1 MAITLHADASGD
13 EGRPAA
19 VPLVGRASEAD
30 VQVWAQALRRLQRR
44 PDDTLAISVNLPFCA
59 MRCGYCSSDVQVTA
73 DGREVDAY
81 IDALLLQMDG
91 VVGSAGRDREVVQVH
106 VGGGTPNL
114 LADAQLERL
123 VAGLRAR
130 FRLLPETEWSIEC
143 DPRRCSASQFD
154 TLRRLGFR
162 HLHLGMADLD
172 ADVQRATGR
181 IQSASVMA
189 DVVAMARHAR
199 FETVQVD
206 LVCGLPRQTEVS
218 WQATLDGV
226 LGLGLDRVRCL
237 RYRHRPAQAWNQ
249 FSIAS
254 DALPTGLNCEALGL
268 RAARALTDA
277 GYVWVGP
284 DLFVLDDD
292 PLVRA
297 ASRGELRRSRIGLT
311 ARPVDHVLGF
321 GAGQVSEVMD
331 TIAFGDPSR
340 TAWQQ
345 RVCAGEWPLVS
356 ARRRSAGERLA
367 RRAVDHLQTRLE
379 LPLQQAP
386 LALEASYARLAALE
400 PLGWIAIE
408 ADRLR
413 VTPRGRLHLEQL
425 CEMVERDGVSRGP
438 AERHAPLH

>member
-1 MAITLHADASGD
+1 MAITRLAEASCEEGCPAALPAVERASDADA
-13 EGRPAA
+13 
-19 VPLVGRASEAD
+19 
-30 VQVWAQALRRLQRR
+30 QVWTQALRRLRR
-44 PDDTLAISVNLPFCA
+44 HSDDALALALHLPFCA
-59 MRCGYCSSDVQVTA
+59 MRCGYCSSDVGITT

-81 IDALLLQMDG
+81 LDALLRQMDR
-91 VVGSAGRDREVVQVH
+91 VVASAGRDREVVQVH

-114 LADAQLERL
+114 LADAQLERM

-143 DPRRCSASQFD
+143 DPRRCSAGQFD
-154 TLRRLGFR
+154 TLRRLGFQ

-172 ADVQRATGR
+172 ADVQRACGR
-181 IQSASVMA
+181 IQSATVMA

-199 FETVQVD
+199 FDTVQLD
-206 LVCGLPRQTEVS
+206 LVRGLPRQTEAS
-218 WQATLDGV
+218 WQATLAGV
-226 LGLGLDRVRCL
+226 LALGVDRVRCM

-254 DALPTGLNCEALGL
+254 DALPTGLNCEALGH
-268 RAARALTDA
+268 RAARTLTDA

-292 PLVRA
+292 PLARA

-311 ARPVDHVLGF
+311 AQPVDHVLGF
-321 GAGQVSEVMD
+321 GPGQVSEVLD
-331 TIAFGDPSR
+331 TIAFGEPSR
-340 TAWQQ
+340 AAWQQ
-345 RVCAGEWPLVS
+345 QASAGEWPLVS
-356 ARRRSAGERLA
+356 ARRRSVAERLA
-367 RRAVDHLQTRLE
+367 RRAVEHLQTRLE
-379 LPLQQAP
+379 LPLKQAP

-408 ADRLR
+408 ADRLH
-413 VTPRGRLHLEQL
+413 VTPQGRFHLEQL
-425 CEMVERDGVSRGP
+425 CEIVEHDGVSRGP